1 MSQSDFTSRVTPT
14 GTILTTTGLTTC
26 FTAGEVYSN
35 LIGVWL
41 ANISG
46 APVTATVGWYDA
58 DAGAGTTFY
67 LCFQYPVSANGLFI
81 PEPRGFGLDPDDE
94 IRVTAGT
101 ANALHCIVL
110 TAELAGR
117 ST

>member
-1 MSQSDFTSRVTPT
+1 MSASDFTNRVTPT
-14 GTILTTTGLTTC
+14 GTILTTTALTTC
-26 FTAGEVYSN
+26 YTARNVFDN
-35 LIGVWL
+35 LLGVWL
-41 ANISG
+41 ANITG

-58 DAGAGTTFY
+58 DAATTFY
-67 LCFQYPVSANGLFI
+67 LCFQYPVAANGIFI
-81 PEPRGFGLDPDDE
+81 PEPRGFGLDPADE

-110 TAELAGR
+110 TAEVASR